1 MSGHSHWAGIK
12 HRKGINDAKKATIFT
27 KHGKLISI
35 AAKMGGSDPVM
46 NFQLRLAIERA
57 RAENMPKDKI
67 ENAIKRGT
75 GELKGQAEIQEALY
89 EAFGP
94 GQVAM
99 LIKTATDNKNRTY
112 GEIRM
117 ILSKNGGKIV
127 PSGSVS
133 FLFKQIGEIS
143 LEIKN
148 NSEEIEMKAIEAGAE
163 DTELNENILSI
174 YTKAE
179 ELQKVKENLEK
190 ENLKIENA
198 SLIYSPLQKTTLD
211 EKNKLSYE
219 KLLELLDEQEDVEE
233 IFDNL

>member
-112 GEIRM
+112 GEIRT
-117 ILSKNGGKIV
+117 ILLKNGGKIV

-143 LEIKN
+143 LETKN